1 MTTHP
6 IIDRLAEISSEE
18 LTINDVSY
26 VLGQGRKTVERYLRM
41 HKIEAL
47 EAAAHRSQT
56 EQHHRYRIAT
66 AAILVFLIRNTGGD
80 KAVLME
86 AVRLRFPHHHKFCE
100 RLLNAATHALP
111 GAVTEIP
118 PRNFIPMTATRSPRL
133 SRPSADHPDQLHL
146 FSA

>member
-18 LTINDVSY
+18 LTINDVAY

-86 AVRLRFPHHHKFCE
+86 AVRQRFPHHHKFCE
-100 RLLNAATHALP
+100 RLLNASHSLASAATAP
-111 GAVTEIP
+111 TPSNVIQ
-118 PRNFIPMTATRSPRL
+118 MTTTRSPRL